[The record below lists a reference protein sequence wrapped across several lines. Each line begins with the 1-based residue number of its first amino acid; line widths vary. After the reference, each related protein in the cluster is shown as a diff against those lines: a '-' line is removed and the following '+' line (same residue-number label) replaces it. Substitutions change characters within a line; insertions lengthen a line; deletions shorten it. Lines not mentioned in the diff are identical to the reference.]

1 MCITWGCHLI
11 STFLARMSPVQEHIA
26 SKRYIHMDLAARNV
40 LVGVDN
46 SCRIADFGLSRRL
59 PRGKDCWRP
68 RQVMKVS
75 PKWAAI
81 ECLDERTFS
90 VESDVWATGVTMWE
104 VMSCVRS
111 ELRFSR
117 SLWPPS
123 PLVTTSSVPYCRRP
137 DLVVP
142 SSVHLLSACGPICTL
157 LRDLKFVSMFSIVYR
172 ASRHMAT

>member
-111 ELRFSR
+111 EL
-117 SLWPPS
+117 
-123 PLVTTSSVPYCRRP
+123 
-137 DLVVP
+137 
-142 SSVHLLSACGPICTL
+142 
-157 LRDLKFVSMFSIVYR
+157 
-172 ASRHMAT
+172 